1 MPKEDTIAN
10 YEERGFSHVSPR
22 DLGGAGNMGPT
33 VKSLSEDLQA
43 FRKKAIE
50 AIETLEAR
58 VAELEK
64 PATEPKA

>member
-33 VKSLSEDLQA
+33 VKSLSEEFQA
-43 FRKKAIE
+43 FKAKAIQ
-50 AIETLEAR
+50 AIESLESR
-58 VAELEK
+58 VAELE
-64 PATEPKA
+64 PKA